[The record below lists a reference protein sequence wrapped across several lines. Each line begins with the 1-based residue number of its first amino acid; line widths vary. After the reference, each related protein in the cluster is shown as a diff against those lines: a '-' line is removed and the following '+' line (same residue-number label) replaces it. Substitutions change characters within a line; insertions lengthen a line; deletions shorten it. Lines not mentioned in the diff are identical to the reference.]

1 MLRKLLISLGA
12 VAVLLVLA
20 VTALYLFV
28 DVNAFKPRIEQEVS
42 NRLQRTLRIDG
53 DLTLTVFPRIGVVL
67 PKTSLSQH
75 ASEQPFAQLEGARVS
90 VALLPLLQGRIEA
103 DRVRISGLT
112 ATIEQRKDGSTNIDD
127 LLGKGAPDQP
137 QPAPEKATAVPP
149 FDVGG
154 IELVDA
160 QLNLVGPD
168 GPLLQLSRL
177 GLTTGR
183 LRPKTQTKVALTTDF
198 AAAPAKL
205 QGRLEIDGE
214 LDIDLPAR
222 RFGVRELAVGSS
234 GKLASDGYEISLATP
249 QLALGETV
257 QAVKIQ
263 VKAKLAGAQ
272 ALEAQLDLTGVSGSA
287 KDVAIKALQ
296 LSAAL
301 RQNERSIT
309 ARLGGPVKVAVEPQ
323 RVTLPQLAGEVT
335 VDDPALPQKT
345 VKLPIAA
352 SASLEGKKQAASVK
366 LETKFDDTQ
375 LDLQADVNG
384 FDKPRVRFDVA
395 ADRIDLDRYLPP
407 PAAAPAPSGGTA
419 EDAKIDL
426 SPLRGLNL
434 SGQVKVGALQARGI
448 KASELRIGIKAAG
461 GRVDAAPLA
470 ARLYG
475 GALSGAA
482 FAAADGNR
490 AGLKAD
496 LTEISIDPLLRDAL
510 KRELLEG
517 TGQVQLDVTTSG
529 ATASAMKRALDGK
542 AALRLRDGAIK
553 GINLAQKFRDAKA
566 MITGGQAQSAQVD
579 MTQKTDFSEL
589 SASFTIKDG
598 IATSDD
604 LDAKSPLLRLGGKG
618 RVDIGA
624 GKLDYTANVS
634 VVGTLR
640 GQDGRDVSDLR
651 GVTVPVRLYGPFEQM
666 SYAIDWAG
674 VAREALKAKATEE
687 IKKKISPQVEQQR
700 EQIKEKG
707 LDALKGLFGK

>member
-1 MLRKLLISLGA
+1 MMRKLLISLGA
-12 VAVLLVLA
+12 VAALLMLA
-20 VTALYLFV
+20 VAALYLFV

-53 DLTLTVFPRIGVVL
+53 NLELTVFPRIGVVL
-67 PKTSLSQH
+67 PKTTLSQR
-75 ASEQPFAQLEGARVS
+75 ASDQPFARVEGARVA

-103 DRVRISGLT
+103 NRVRIRGLA

-137 QPAPEKATAVPP
+137 QPAPGSATAVPQ

-160 QLNLVGPD
+160 QLSLIGPD
-168 GPLLQLSRL
+168 GPLLQLSKL
-177 GLTTGR
+177 ALTTGR
-183 LRPKTQTKVALTTDF
+183 LKPKTQTKVALATDF
-198 AAAPAKL
+198 AAAPAKAE
-205 QGRLEIDGE
+205 GHLEVDGE
-214 LDIDLPAR
+214 LDLDLPAR
-222 RFGVRELAVGSS
+222 RFGVRELAVNSS
-234 GKLASDGYEISLATP
+234 GKLAADGYEMSLGTP

-257 QAVKIQ
+257 RAEEIH

-272 ALEAQLDLTGVSGSA
+272 PVEAELDLADASGSA
-287 KDVAIKALQ
+287 KEVAVKALQ

-301 RQNERSIT
+301 RQGERKIT

-323 RVTLPQLAGEVT
+323 QVTLPQLAGEIT
-335 VDDPALPQKT
+335 VDDPALPQKA

-352 SASLEGKKQAASVK
+352 SATLDAKKQAASIK

-375 LDLQADVNG
+375 LKLQADVDS

-395 ADRIDLDRYLPP
+395 ADRVDFDRYLPP
-407 PAAAPAPSGGTA
+407 PAAPAPSGGNA
-419 EDAKIDL
+419 EEGKVDL
-426 SPLRGLNL
+426 SPLRGLNV
-434 SGQVKVGALQARGI
+434 SGQVKVGALQARGF
-448 KASELRIGIKAAG
+448 KASELRVGIKAAG
-461 GRVDAAPLA
+461 GRLDAAPLA

-475 GALSGAA
+475 GSLSGAA

-490 AGLKAD
+490 AGLQAD
-496 LTEISIDPLLRDAL
+496 LTGISIDPLLRDAL

-517 TGQVQLDVTTSG
+517 TGQVQVDVTTNG
-529 ATASAMKRALDGK
+529 ATVSAMKRALDGT

-566 MITGGQAQSAQVD
+566 MVTGGKAQSAQAD

-589 SASFTIKDG
+589 SASFVIKDG
-598 IATSDD
+598 VATSDD

-640 GQDGRDVSDLR
+640 GQDGRDVSELR

-666 SYAIDWAG
+666 NWSIDWAG
-674 VAREALKAKATEE
+674 LAREALKSKATEE
-687 IKKKISPQVEQQR
+687 IKKKIAPQVEQQR